1 MKVGKGSVVSLEY
14 KLHLGDGVIVDS
26 SEAGDPLVYLH
37 GEGQIVP
44 GLERQLEGQEKGSRQ
59 QVVVL
64 PVDGYGDAD
73 PTALQQVPKN
83 AFPEGFD
90 PKVGLELV
98 AQGPDGE
105 PMPFTIRAVLGD
117 TVTVDFNHPLA
128 GRTLHFDVTVT
139 DVRAATAEELE
150 HGHAH
155 GPEGHGHDHDHGHEH
170 DHGHGHDHGHDHGHG
185 HEH

>member
-14 KLHLGDGVIVDS
+14 KLHLGDGVVVDS

-44 GLERQLEGQEKGSRQ
+44 GLERQLEGLEKGTRQ

-73 PTALQQVPKN
+73 PTALQQGPKN

-90 PKVGLELV
+90 PRVGLELV

-139 DVRAATAEELE
+139 EVRTASAEELE

-155 GPEGHGHDHDHGHEH
+155 GPEGHGHGHDHG
-170 DHGHGHDHGHDHGHG
+170 HGHGHDHGHGHG
-185 HEH
+185 H